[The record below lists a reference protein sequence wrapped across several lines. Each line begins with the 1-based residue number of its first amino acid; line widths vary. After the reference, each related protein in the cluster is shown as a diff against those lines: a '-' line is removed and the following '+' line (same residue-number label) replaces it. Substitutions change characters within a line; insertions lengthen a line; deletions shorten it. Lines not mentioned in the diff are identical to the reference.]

1 MNTKQWK
8 DKTLNSLLMERFGYG
23 KKMDSLCEKVHPG
36 IPHNQY
42 LQENELEEGGC
53 NTGAGKRDEELEES
67 AFNLA
72 ADAARDDG
80 KKEFEF
86 PKGSGKMHPVTIK
99 TGIPN

>member
-23 KKMDSLCEKVHPG
+23 NPKVTCEQEHPG
-36 IPHNQY
+36 MTHEQY
-42 LQENELEEGGC
+42 IQENELEEGHC
-53 NTGAGKRDEELEES
+53 TGDAGKRDGELEES

-80 KKEFEF
+80 KEEFEF

-99 TGIPN
+99 ADIPN